1 MTILSIISILLS
13 IVLIVLFWYTDKAS
27 RQAHSELLK
36 RIPATEDGPSSPEVQ
51 PLTIEKIAEAIRM
64 EGYFPEIVGDAVS
77 FKVQGEGYYVDT
89 GRFPMFFIAKSF
101 SVDPTSMEMDIL
113 KDAAH
118 RMSDDLVMVKTAISE
133 DGKALNFFVA
143 ARDRNFESFRA
154 NIALYLSILL
164 DGQRK
169 LSEEYNRLLEEKQG
183 SALKDE
189 TVGSSIQHDN
199 KVFS

>member
-1 MTILSIISILLS
+1 MTVLSIISILLS
-13 IVLIVLFWYTDKAS
+13 IVLIALFWYTDKAN

-36 RIPATEDGPSSPEVQ
+36 RIPATEEGHPSPEVQ

-101 SVDPTSMEMDIL
+101 SVDPTAMEMDLL

-118 RMSDDLVMVKTAISE
+118 RMSDDLVMVKTTISE
-133 DGKALNFFVA
+133 DDKALNFFVA
-143 ARDRNFESFRA
+143 ALDRNFESFRA
-154 NIALYLSILL
+154 NFAFYLSLL
-164 DGQRK
+164 MDGQRK
-169 LSEEYNRLLEEKQG
+169 MSEEYNRLLEEKQG
-183 SALKDE
+183 SALSDD
-189 TVGSSIQHDN
+189 SSGPSMQHDS

>member
-1 MTILSIISILLS
+1 MTVLSIISILLS
-13 IVLIVLFWYTDKAS
+13 IVLIALFWYTDKAN

-36 RIPATEDGPSSPEVQ
+36 RIPATEDSPSSPKVQ
-51 PLTIEKIAEAIRM
+51 PLTIEKIADSIRM
-64 EGYFPEIVGDAVS
+64 EGYFPEILGDAVS

-89 GRFPMFFIAKSF
+89 GRFPMLFIAKSF
-101 SVDPTSMEMDIL
+101 SVDPTAMEMDLL

-118 RMSDDLVMVKTAISE
+118 RMSDDLVMVKTTISE
-133 DGKALNFFVA
+133 EDKALNFFVA
-143 ARDRNFESFRA
+143 ALDRNYESFRA
-154 NIALYLSILL
+154 NFAFYLSLL
-164 DGQRK
+164 MDGQRK
-169 LSEEYNRLLEEKQG
+169 MSEEYNRLVEKKQG

>member
-1 MTILSIISILLS
+1 MTVLSIISILLS
-13 IVLIVLFWYTDKAS
+13 IILIALLWYTDKAN

-36 RIPATEDGPSSPEVQ
+36 RIPATEEVHSSPEVQ
-51 PLTIEKIAEAIRM
+51 PLTIEKIAEALRM

-118 RMSDDLVMVKTAISE
+118 RMSDDLVMVKTTISE
-133 DGKALNFFVA
+133 DDKALNFFVA
-143 ARDRNFESFRA
+143 ALDRNFESFRA
-154 NIALYLSILL
+154 NFALYLSILM

-169 LSEEYNRLLEEKQG
+169 MSEEYNRLLEEKQG
-183 SALKDE
+183 GVFSDDSA
-189 TVGSSIQHDN
+189 GSSIQHES